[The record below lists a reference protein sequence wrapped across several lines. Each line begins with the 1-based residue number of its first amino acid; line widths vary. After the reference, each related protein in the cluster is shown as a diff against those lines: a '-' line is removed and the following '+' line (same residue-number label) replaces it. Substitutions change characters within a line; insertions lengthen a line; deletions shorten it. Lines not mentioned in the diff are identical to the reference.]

1 MVPKLLSVAEKSLIS
16 LQPDGNE
23 ARVVMQQSA
32 KEVDQAIILLVL
44 SVGPHTVL

>member
-16 LQPDGNE
+16 LQPDRNE

-32 KEVDQAIILLVL
+32 KEVDKMFVI
-44 SVGPHTVL
+44 SSS